1 MKKVLILKYDKDTI
15 LINIDHIISI
25 HDQTQIVV
33 KANETKPSEER
44 RLIIS
49 TSITKYEIVINENF
63 SISKL
68 QRFFVDETKFFEIKE
83 SKWKF

>member
-25 HDQTQIVV
+25 HDQTQIIV

-83 SKWKF
+83 SK

>member
-83 SKWKF
+83 SK

>member
-25 HDQTQIVV
+25 HDQTQIIV

-68 QRFFVDETKFFEIKE
+68 QRFFC
-83 SKWKF
+83 

>member
-68 QRFFVDETKFFEIKE
+68 QRFFC
-83 SKWKF
+83 